1 MTYLFN
7 DIQKVSKDENPN
19 SNTNPLYVN
28 GSVSII
34 SQPLNSTFEFT
45 SKNRLKVSDYSTVF
59 FNTFQYGK
67 ETDVWDEQLTN
78 GATAT
83 FLPNQSNVEMKVS
96 SQAGSKVIRQTYN
109 VQRYIPGRTSTLNF
123 AVRMEMPIEGVRRRF
138 GLFDEQDGCYFEDSG
153 TLDPITSMPQYHCVI
168 RSHASGSLLEDRVER
183 NNWNGD
189 RLDGSNDPVHNA
201 SGIQANPL
209 AIHMFGIE
217 YEWYGA
223 GEVKFVYIINGVS
236 HTIHTF
242 RTANIASLPW
252 CTTPFLPIRL
262 EIENLSGVAGNH
274 YMWQGSNS
282 LISEGTP
289 EKLGIAQSITNP
301 IGGSVLLLKEVYYPI
316 LSIRLKPTT
325 LRGIVL
331 PRYFQAASTDNTNI
345 YYKLVRNATLT
356 NANFIDMPDSNAFTQ
371 YDVSATAFTGGTII
385 DSGFVFGTGGGE
397 RIPLDPNTAYQL
409 GRSSLGTVSDIYTLC
424 VAASQPSKSAMAQM
438 TWIEQR

>member
-28 GSVSII
+28 GNVSITTKP
-34 SQPLNSTFEFT
+34 SDSTFEFT

-59 FNTFQYGK
+59 FNTFQYSK
-67 ETDVWDEQLTN
+67 ETDVWDEATTN

-83 FLPNQSNVEMKVS
+83 FIPDQSNVEMKVS

-123 AVRMEMPIEGVRRRF
+123 AVRMQMPEVGVRRRF
-138 GLFDEQDGCYFEDSG
+138 GLFDERDGCYFEDSG
-153 TLDPITSMPQYHCVI
+153 TLDSITNTPQYHCVI
-168 RSHASGSLLEDRVER
+168 RSYASGALTEDRVER
-183 NNWNGD
+183 KNWNGD
-189 RLDGSNDPVHNA
+189 KLDGTNDPVTNP

-209 AIHMFGIE
+209 AIHMFGVE

-223 GEVKFVYIINGVS
+223 GQVKFVYIINGIS

-242 RTANIASLPW
+242 NTANIASLPW
-252 CTTPFLPIRL
+252 CATPFLPIRL
-262 EIENLSGVAGNH
+262 EIENLTGVAGNH

-289 EKLGIAQSITNP
+289 EKLGIAQSITSP
-301 IGGSVLLLKEVYYPI
+301 IGGTALTTKEVYYPL
-316 LSIRLKPTT
+316 LSIRLKSTM

-331 PRYFQAASTDNTNI
+331 PRYFQTASTDNTNI
-345 YYKLVRNATLT
+345 YYKLIKNATLT
-356 NANFIDMPDSNAFTQ
+356 NDNFVDMPDANAFTQ
-371 YDVSATAFTGGTII
+371 YDVSATACTGGTVI
-385 DSGFVFGTGGGE
+385 DSGFVFGTSGGS
-397 RIPLDPNTAYQL
+397 RIPLDPNTVYQL
-409 GRSSLGTVSDIYTLC
+409 GRSGLGTVSDIYTLC
-424 VAASQPSKSAMAQM
+424 VAASQPSKTAMAQM